1 MCGIAGIMYKHG
13 PGPLGR
19 DLLDMLDAIK
29 HRGLDSTGVA
39 VYHPKGAVCAD
50 ELLLTIGLEPS
61 VDAATV
67 QAAVRGALDGLGV
80 TTAYQA
86 VTGTILEFGI
96 CSVPDLRGLSD
107 TVEAVPGVQEIL
119 SLGEQLQIIK
129 DLGCAEHI
137 DRLYALS
144 RVESTHGI
152 GHVRLATESCVD
164 RSRAHPFW
172 AYGFKDVAIVHNGQL
187 TNYHNLRR
195 RFESWGYRFRTD
207 NDSELIAVYTAHY
220 LSQGE
225 PLQAILERSTG
236 ELDGSYTFL
245 VSSPQ
250 GLGYSKDR
258 LGAKPL
264 VQIETD
270 DVVLL
275 ASEEVALRRLIADE
289 NVRVVEPAPSE
300 VKTWLN

>member
-1 MCGIAGIMYKHG
+1 MCGIAGIVYKQG

-39 VYHPKGAVCAD
+39 MYHARSGTD
-50 ELLLTIGLEPS
+50 DLLTVGLEPGADSTAVGTS
-61 VDAATV
+61 VSAALEARGI
-67 QAAVRGALDGLGV
+67 QAGEVAVK
-80 TTAYQA
+80 
-86 VTGTILEFGI
+86 GTILQLR
-96 CSVPDLRGLSD
+96 VAPTDDLRALSD
-107 TVEAVPGVQEIL
+107 TIEALPGVQEIL
-119 SLGEQLQIIK
+119 SLGEQLQVIK
-129 DLGCAEHI
+129 DLGTAVDI
-137 DRLYALS
+137 DGLYEIQQ
-144 RVESTHGI
+144 VVSTHGI

-172 AYGFKDVAIVHNGQL
+172 AYSFKDVAIVHNGQL

-195 RFESWGYRFRTD
+195 RFESWGYKFRTD
-207 NDSELIAVYTAHY
+207 NDSELVAVYTAHY
-220 LSQGE
+220 LREGQS
-225 PLQAILERSTG
+225 LQEVLERSIG

-264 VQIETD
+264 VQIETE
-270 DVVLL
+270 DVVLV
-275 ASEEVALRRLIADE
+275 ASEEVALRRIIPDE
-289 NVRVVEPAPSE
+289 VVQVVEPGPSE
-300 VKTWLN
+300 VKTWQS

>member
-1 MCGIAGIMYKHG
+1 MCGIAGIMYKRG

-39 VYHPKGAVCAD
+39 VYRRHDALPAGD
-50 ELLLTIGLEPS
+50 LLLTLGLDS
-61 VDAATV
+61 NADAAAV
-67 QAAVRGALDGLGV
+67 Q
-80 TTAYQA
+80 QA
-86 VTGTILEFGI
+86 VAGLLDELGAVVGFMAAKGTILEFGV
-96 CSVPDLRGLSD
+96 SSTVGLRLLSD
-107 TVEAVPGVQEIL
+107 RVEAVPGVQEIL
-119 SLGEQLQIIK
+119 SLGEELQVIK
-129 DLGCAEHI
+129 DLGCASDI
-137 DRLYALS
+137 DRLYEISEL
-144 RVESTHGI
+144 RSTHGI

-172 AYGFKDVAIVHNGQL
+172 AYSFKDVAIVHNGQL

-220 LSQGE
+220 LLQGE
-225 PLQAILERSTG
+225 GLQSILERSRA

-250 GLGYSKDR
+250 GLGYSKDA

-270 DVVLL
+270 DAVLL
-275 ASEEVALRRLIADE
+275 ASEEVALRRLIPDE
-289 NVRVVEPAPSE
+289 AVRVVEPGPSE
-300 VKTWLN
+300 VMTWLN